1 MAHLS
6 PEANRPK
13 ADSPETDNP
22 KTDNPETDNPE
33 PQGPEG
39 QAEHWAGVAV
49 PQPSTPAFGGDPI
62 GPDAFPRAT
71 GASFAPNPSPVAAG
85 SAAEY
90 ELLDVEAVQRVL
102 GRSRAS
108 IYRYANTDPKGEI
121 LNLSFDPRCLNPEHR
136 RDFQEPLLFHANEVA
151 RFARDVLRIQ
161 EVTVEVMETPQS
173 QTQRLLMEI
182 LEELRQIRS
191 FLAKQ

>member
-6 PEANRPK
+6 PEANHLEANRPK
-13 ADSPETDNP
+13 ADSPETHNSQL
-22 KTDNPETDNPE
+22 
-33 PQGPEG
+33 QGLEV
-39 QAEHWAGVAV
+39 QAESLAGVAV
-49 PQPSTPAFGGDPI
+49 PPLSTPTASGGDPI
-62 GPDAFPRAT
+62 GPAAFPRAT
-71 GASFAPNPSPVAAG
+71 GATFAPHPNPIAAG
-85 SAAEY
+85 SVAEY

-173 QTQRLLMEI
+173 QTQRLLVEI

-191 FLAKQ
+191 LLAKQ